1 MKSLNGEKQSEMRLH
16 ANKFAIRRFLK
27 IYTTSSS
34 WEAVQFPG
42 KQKSESKCSGHCW
55 KLNEKCV
62 SLGSASADDMTR
74 ELCG

>member
-1 MKSLNGEKQSEMRLH
+1 MKSLYGEKQSEMRLH

-34 WEAVQFPG
+34 WEAVQFPS
-42 KQKSESKCSGHCW
+42 KQKSESKCSSHFW
-55 KLNEKCV
+55 KLEKCV